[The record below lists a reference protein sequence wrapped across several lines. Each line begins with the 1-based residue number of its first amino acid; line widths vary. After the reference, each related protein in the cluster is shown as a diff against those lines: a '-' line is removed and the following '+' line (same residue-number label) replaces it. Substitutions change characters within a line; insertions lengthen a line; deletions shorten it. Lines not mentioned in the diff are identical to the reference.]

1 MLLCSSFMVLST
13 ALNSFIIISFSSDAL
28 SIKFVSLTTFTHKN
42 MGILDG
48 GLDTRD
54 EASKEDNS
62 SKSSQHRTEGNEAKN
77 MHFPPMHLIAC
88 C

>member
-1 MLLCSSFMVLST
+1 
-13 ALNSFIIISFSSDAL
+13 
-28 SIKFVSLTTFTHKN
+28 

-62 SKSSQHRTEGNEAKN
+62 SKFFTTSNWRQRGKEYALPSNASDRMLLNREIARFRVLVVDAIFFANREAIDWPSIVYNK
-77 MHFPPMHLIAC
+77 M
-88 C
+88 